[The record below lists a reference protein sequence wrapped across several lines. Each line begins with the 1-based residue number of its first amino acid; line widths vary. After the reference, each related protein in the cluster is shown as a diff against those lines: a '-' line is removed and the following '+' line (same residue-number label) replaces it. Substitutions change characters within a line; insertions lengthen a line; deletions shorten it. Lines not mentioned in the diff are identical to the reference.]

1 MDEVRILGRGKS
13 KANTFSLCGVGRETG
28 YTAKEDLKSFNSY
41 KMGEGRMIRV
51 WFFHSCIPRAS
62 LVLSAL

>member
-51 WFFHSCIPRAS
+51 
-62 LVLSAL
+62 